1 MTQESSYKD
10 KKVITIGV
18 VRELTGLTERQ
29 IRYYEERKL
38 IFPDRTAGGSR
49 KYSFTDIELL
59 MEIAE
64 KIEDGVQT
72 FEIRQEMIREKKN
85 EAFHTSYQQYKSEHP
100 LTEDSAFWSTV
111 KLEDCPLVEADF
123 FEVYETVFVTGIEAQ

>member
-1 MTQESSYKD
+1 MSQESSYKD

-18 VRELTGLTERQ
+18 VKELTGLSERQ

-38 IFPDRTAGGSR
+38 IFPARSNGGSR

-64 KIEDGVQT
+64 KIEDGIQT
-72 FEIRQEMIREKKN
+72 FEIRQEMIKEKKK
-85 EAFHTSYQQYKSEHP
+85 E
-100 LTEDSAFWSTV
+100 
-111 KLEDCPLVEADF
+111 EADKMRKKMIQGQLNAQF
-123 FEVYETVFVTGIEAQ
+123 GIQKYN

>member
-1 MTQESSYKD
+1 MSQESSYKD

-18 VRELTGLTERQ
+18 VKELTGLSERQ

-38 IFPDRTAGGSR
+38 IFPARSNGGSR

-64 KIEDGVQT
+64 KIEDGIQT
-72 FEIRQEMIREKKN
+72 FEIRQEMIREKK
-85 EAFHTSYQQYKSEHP
+85 K
-100 LTEDSAFWSTV
+100 ED
-111 KLEDCPLVEADF
+111 ADKMHKKMIQGQLNAQF
-123 FEVYETVFVTGIEAQ
+123 GIQKYN